1 MKHPHFVERKQ
12 RQTANRSQHA
22 LGVWEGHHGV
32 SARMS
37 CSREKISRFAASRQV
52 LVACSER
59 ELGAM
64 RRKWAARLELLQNFD
79 QRRHIVGQF
88 AFEAKLGAG
97 DWVFEAEHSRMQRLA
112 RKRGDGRSE
121 ERRGGKERRCRW

>member
-1 MKHPHFVERKQ
+1 
-12 RQTANRSQHA
+12 

-112 RKRGDGRSE
+112 RKRGDGG
-121 ERRGGKERRCRW
+121 RGFLRVRTFRFEGALLAVKRIADQRAA